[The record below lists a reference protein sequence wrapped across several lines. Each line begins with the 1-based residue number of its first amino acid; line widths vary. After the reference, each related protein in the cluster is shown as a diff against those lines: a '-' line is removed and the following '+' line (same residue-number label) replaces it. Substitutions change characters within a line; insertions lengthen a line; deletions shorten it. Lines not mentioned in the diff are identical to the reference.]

1 MKLNKILQ
9 IMKNTTTNFSD
20 KNKEWSVFAE
30 NELDKLKH
38 IQNEFKK
45 FGYGIELTGILD
57 KQTENVVKAFQHRF
71 RPSLYD
77 GIVDL
82 ETYAILKALNQ
93 KYNNK

>member
-45 FGYGIELTGILD
+45 KHQIDSY
-57 KQTENVVKAFQHRF
+57 
-71 RPSLYD
+71 
-77 GIVDL
+77 
-82 ETYAILKALNQ
+82 
-93 KYNNK
+93 